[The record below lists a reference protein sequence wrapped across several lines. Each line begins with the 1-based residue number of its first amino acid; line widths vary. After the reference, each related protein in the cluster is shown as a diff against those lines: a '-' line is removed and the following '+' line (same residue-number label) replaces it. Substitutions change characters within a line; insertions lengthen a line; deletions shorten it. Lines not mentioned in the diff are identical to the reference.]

1 MGINRLISIAIDL
14 FYFIQRLDFYKCP
27 LRLDFLQPRK
37 ELITT
42 LFPDLVENL
51 NFLSAKGLVVTLRYP
66 HLHGHRRLRMWH
78 ARALPQSVP

>member
-1 MGINRLISIAIDL
+1 MTPTS
-14 FYFIQRLDFYKCP
+14 LDSYQSP

-51 NFLSAKGLVVTLRYP
+51 NFLSAKGLKT
-66 HLHGHRRLRMWH
+66 
-78 ARALPQSVP
+78 ALW